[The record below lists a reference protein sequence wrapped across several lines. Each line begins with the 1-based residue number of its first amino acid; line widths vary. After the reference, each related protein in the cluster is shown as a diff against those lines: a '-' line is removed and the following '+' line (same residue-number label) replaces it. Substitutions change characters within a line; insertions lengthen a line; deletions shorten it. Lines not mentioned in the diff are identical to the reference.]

1 MLLLAS
7 VALHWLH
14 AATCSCQP
22 AAARRPPL
30 HTFSQQHQP
39 LTRPPAAPLPPAD
52 GSKFSG
58 PIACARDVL
67 VHDGL
72 RGFLKGWLATYA
84 RLGPHTVIMFLTAE
98 ELRRAAGLK
107 SL

>member
-1 MLLLAS
+1 
-7 VALHWLH
+7 
-14 AATCSCQP
+14 
-22 AAARRPPL
+22 
-30 HTFSQQHQP
+30 
-39 LTRPPAAPLPPAD
+39 
-52 GSKFSG
+52 
-58 PIACARDVL
+58 VL